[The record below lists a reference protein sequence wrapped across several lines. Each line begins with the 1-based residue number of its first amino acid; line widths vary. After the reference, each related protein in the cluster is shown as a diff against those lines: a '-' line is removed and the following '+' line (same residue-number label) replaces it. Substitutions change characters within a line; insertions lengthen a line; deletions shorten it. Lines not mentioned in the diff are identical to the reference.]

1 MLNPHDEL
9 THAVVESLFC
19 RHLVSTKELKGSF
32 WASRPAVPGS
42 NPSFNIFLHFLVCGQ
57 HYGDQTHQV
66 PKQGFCNAVRSNVLG
81 KPHYGGKISKNMVQD
96 YLWFY
101 LSVPQKR
108 FRENEEH

>member
-42 NPSFNIFLHFLVCGQ
+42 NPSFNIFLYFLVCGQ
-57 HYGDQTHQV
+57 NYGDQTQSA
-66 PKQGFCNAVRSNVLG
+66 KAGILQCRT
-81 KPHYGGKISKNMVQD
+81 Q
-96 YLWFY
+96 
-101 LSVPQKR
+101 QR
-108 FRENEEH
+108 FR